1 MHVTTE
7 QNPIKLFKDWLAD
20 ANQSE
25 LNDPNAMNLATVS
38 KVGVPSSRM
47 VLLKDVTHK
56 GFTFYTNLTSKK
68 ARDIRENPN
77 VALCFHWKSLKRQVR
92 IEGIAESVDTEEAN
106 AYFATRNRNSRVGA
120 WASKQSQI
128 LLKRS
133 DLEKRVIEFKVKFE
147 DSDVPRPVF
156 WSGFRVVPEVIEF
169 WKDQPFR
176 LHDRSVYRRSGNGW
190 TMDSLYP

>member
-190 TMDSLYP
+190 TIDSLYP

>member
-1 MHVTTE
+1 MNVTTE

-20 ANQSE
+20 ANRSE
-25 LNDPNAMNLATVS
+25 PNDPNAMNLATVS
-38 KVGVPSSRM
+38 KVGIPSSRM

-56 GFTFYTNLTSKK
+56 GFTFYTNLNSKK
-68 ARDIRENPN
+68 ARDILEHPN

-92 IEGIAESVDTEEAN
+92 IEGVAEGLDTDEVD
-106 AYFATRNRNSRVGA
+106 AYFATRDRNSRVGA

-128 LLKRS
+128 LSKRS

-147 DSDVPRPVF
+147 DSDVPRPEF
-156 WSGFRVVPEVIEF
+156 WSGFRVIPEVIEF

-176 LHDRSVYRRSGNGW
+176 LHDRSVYRRSDNGW
-190 TMDSLYP
+190 TMNRLYP

>member
-128 LLKRS
+128 LLKKS

-147 DSDVPRPVF
+147 DSDVPRPEF

>member
-7 QNPIKLFKDWLAD
+7 QNPIELFKDWLAD

-92 IEGIAESVDTEEAN
+92 IEGIAEGVDTEEAN

-128 LLKRS
+128 LLKKS

-147 DSDVPRPVF
+147 DSDVPRPAF
-156 WSGFRVVPEVIEF
+156 WSGFRVVPKVIEF

-176 LHDRSVYRRSGNGW
+176 LHDRSVYRRSGNAW
-190 TMDSLYP
+190 TMDSLYH